1 MRAVGT
7 ETWVQLSASID
18 RQAAPRC
25 ALPPV
30 DADAETKSETP
41 AATNSESV
49 PSPVCRAA
57 TPPRT
62 AARGIPATS
71 RLASRRFALAIGP
84 GVGVPIDPTLGA
96 GVAGA
101 PDNPPAGPGASALD
115 DPAVGLEVCATR
127 PGDGGVPMDVQA
139 ANSAASPITAPARA
153 RVSMLPP

>member
-7 ETWVQLSASID
+7 ETWVQLNASID

-30 DADAETKSETP
+30 EADAETKSETP

-62 AARGIPATS
+62 AAGGMPATS

-96 GVAGA
+96 GV
-101 PDNPPAGPGASALD
+101 ASALD

-153 RVSMLPP
+153 RVSMLLPPAPDLAPTRR